1 MSINERIYRIEDLL
15 KNRNSISFNELQ
27 EKLEISR
34 ATLKRDIAYM
44 RDRLGAPII
53 FDRELGGY
61 RLEESD
67 KGQHELLQGQPHS
80 LWRGFFGSKGRTKG
94 LPIPRLPIELGHYAR
109 ERFVHLNGVLNG
121 HEGLQVQ
128 ALHSA
133 IPEKIRLP
141 KQVGDGHGVAVPSR

>member
-53 FDRELGGY
+53 FDRELAGY
-61 RLEESD
+61 RLEES
-67 KGQHELLQGQPHS
+67 
-80 LWRGFFGSKGRTKG
+80 
-94 LPIPRLPIELGHYAR
+94 
-109 ERFVHLNGVLNG
+109 
-121 HEGLQVQ
+121 
-128 ALHSA
+128 
-133 IPEKIRLP
+133 
-141 KQVGDGHGVAVPSR
+141 

>member
-53 FDRELGGY
+53 L
-61 RLEESD
+61 
-67 KGQHELLQGQPHS
+67 
-80 LWRGFFGSKGRTKG
+80 
-94 LPIPRLPIELGHYAR
+94 IE
-109 ERFVHLNGVLNG
+109 N
-121 HEGLQVQ
+121 
-128 ALHSA
+128 
-133 IPEKIRLP
+133 
-141 KQVGDGHGVAVPSR
+141 